1 MLATKLNSL
10 FKTKLKEL
18 NEERAKEGKDKIGK
32 FQAAQVIFSDENS
45 TESSKSQRL
54 SNCLSGK
61 MEFKAN
67 QLRRMRKLFT
77 CTIDE
82 FYPMSEDISMDCNI

>member
-1 MLATKLNSL
+1 MSTRINII
-10 FKTKLKEL
+10 FKSKLKDL
-18 NEERAKEGKDKIGK
+18 NNEREKEGKDKIRK
-32 FQAAQVIFSDENS
+32 SEAAQVIFADENS
-45 TESSKSQRL
+45 TASSKSQRL

-82 FYPMSEDISMDCNI
+82 FFPMSEDISMDCSI

>member
-1 MLATKLNSL
+1 MATKLNLL
-10 FKTKLKEL
+10 FKKKLTEL
-18 NEERAKEGKDKIGK
+18 NEQRATEGKDKIGK
-32 FQAAQVIFSDENS
+32 ADAAQVIFADENS
-45 TESSKSQRL
+45 SQSSKSQRL

-82 FYPMSEDISMDCNI
+82 FFPMSEDISMDCNI

>member
-1 MLATKLNSL
+1 MATKINSI
-10 FKTKLKEL
+10 FKEKLKEL
-18 NEERAKEGKDKIGK
+18 NSEREKDGKDKIGK
-32 FQAAQVIFSDENS
+32 YQAAQVIIADENS
-45 TESSKSQRL
+45 SESSKSQRL

-82 FYPMSEDISMDCNI
+82 FFPMSEDISMNCEI